1 MASPPPG
8 PPPDAAYLAQSRVP
22 EILFGAIFPAAIAT
36 IFVLAR
42 FYSRAI
48 LMKNWGWDDS
58 WILLSWVCS
67 SSSLLRGVW
76 FLFADTDRLLA

>member
-1 MASPPPG
+1 MNWLTPLQG
-8 PPPDAAYLAQSRVP
+8 PPPDAAFIAQSHVP
-22 EILFGAIFPAAIAT
+22 EILFGSVFPATLAT

-58 WILLSWVCS
+58 WILLSWVSFCLTVIFVY
-67 SSSLLRGVW
+67 LL
-76 FLFADTDRLLA
+76 FE